1 MHIIYTQKNVC
12 KLLARVIAIF
22 MLLLIFSSHGFHGAK
37 VYLDFAALA
46 GVLSATL
53 HYCYL
58 KTAIIIVSEAPSP
71 MKSVME
77 KQIVFTSIVFS
88 SINISSC

>member
-1 MHIIYTQKNVC
+1 
-12 KLLARVIAIF
+12 
-22 MLLLIFSSHGFHGAK
+22 MLLLIFSGHCFHSAK

-46 GVLSATL
+46 GVSSATL

-58 KTAIIIVSEAPSP
+58 KAAIIIVSEAPSP

-77 KQIVFTSIVFS
+77 KQIVFEKIFF
-88 SINISSC
+88 N